1 MSKTV
6 YLTHELLEDLHDAFL
21 EKCDRLSQEDLKC
34 DWNDLY
40 EFIIRGCLY
49 ASRMV
54 LKHAADETP
63 DTVSRHIYSEIYAW
77 LLPKSGGGVADVKHT
92 LMKETDYGY
101 YRGIAKELSEMPE
114 VIDVFHHI
122 HKVMPG
128 DEYVLSHLVMDE
140 QRIKVVLTKCKGR
153 GMSRLAFGTDE
164 WFPETVNPS
173 NRLRIKL

>member
-1 MSKTV
+1 M
-6 YLTHELLEDLHDAFL
+6 
-21 EKCDRLSQEDLKC
+21 
-34 DWNDLY
+34 
-40 EFIIRGCLY
+40 
-49 ASRMV
+49 
-54 LKHAADETP
+54 
-63 DTVSRHIYSEIYAW
+63 
-77 LLPKSGGGVADVKHT
+77 ADVKHT